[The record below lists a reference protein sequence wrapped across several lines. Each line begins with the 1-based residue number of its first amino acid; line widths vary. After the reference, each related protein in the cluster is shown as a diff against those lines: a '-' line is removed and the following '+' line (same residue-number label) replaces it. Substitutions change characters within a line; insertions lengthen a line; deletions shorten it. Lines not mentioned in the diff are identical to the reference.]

1 MNTAFVLIV
10 VFLNGYGPRQSIQF
24 QEFTTLERCET
35 AADVT
40 RKLWA
45 STNDAYYL
53 KGALCLP
60 K

>member
-1 MNTAFVLIV
+1 
-10 VFLNGYGPRQSIQF
+10 
-24 QEFTTLERCET
+24 LERCET